1 MCGLNF
7 IFSIYLISQGF
18 FKKFFCIIF
27 ITIIYNVCI
36 NEHPPTTC
44 SSLPS
49 SSSTFEVYITSSFTA
64 MTSTVLY
71 FIFFLYYIHVSLF
84 LSFLERIS

>member
-1 MCGLNF
+1 MWPKFYFFNLLDFTGFLK
-7 IFSIYLISQGF
+7 IY
-18 FKKFFCIIF
+18 FCIVF
-27 ITIIYNVCI
+27 ITIIYNVSI

-44 SSLPS
+44 NSLPNS
-49 SSSTFEVYITSSFTA
+49 SSSFEVYITSSFTV

-71 FIFFLYYIHVSLF
+71 FIFFLYYIHMSLF